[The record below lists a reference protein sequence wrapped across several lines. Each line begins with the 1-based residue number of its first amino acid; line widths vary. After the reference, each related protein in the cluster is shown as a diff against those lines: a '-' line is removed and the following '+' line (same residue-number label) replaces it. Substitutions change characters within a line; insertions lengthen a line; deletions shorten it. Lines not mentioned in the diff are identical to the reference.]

1 MTGLS
6 IQSHDPTLKMPP
18 HSKQAEQSVLG
29 GLMLDN
35 SAWVNVCTVV
45 TESDFYSREHKLIF
59 RAIRNLFA
67 ASQPVD
73 VLTVS
78 DYIQS
83 KGLLEDIGGLSYVAV
98 MVKDTPSAA
107 NIMGYAKI
115 VKDRSLLRKLISLG
129 NEITGFGFNPD
140 GKEAETLLADA
151 ENKIF
156 KLRQHQLKGRDG
168 FVKLKDALK
177 EVLENIEQNF
187 ENPPAEG
194 VLGVSSGFSE
204 VDELLNGFITG
215 LYVIAGR
222 PSMGKT
228 SLVMNIGENAAIN
241 GIPVAVFSLEMP
253 VEQLAQRMLA
263 GSSGLPVRLMRESW
277 NIDDAGWPKL
287 TAGLQ
292 RVADIPLWVDD
303 SGGQSVA
310 DIRAKCMRLN
320 SEIRPDYLQG
330 IGMII
335 IDYLQL
341 MDADDERSNYNQ
353 NERISQISRGL
364 KLLSKEFNV
373 PVLVLSQLNRK
384 VEERGNKRP
393 ICADLRDSGAIEQD
407 ADVIIFVYRD
417 EVYNTDSQ
425 DKGVAE
431 VIVSKH
437 RNGALGVARLLFEG
451 FSTRFRSFK

>member
-1 MTGLS
+1 MS
-6 IQSHDPTLKMPP
+6 YSAHDVIQPP
-18 HSKQAEQSVLG
+18 HSLQSEQGVIGAL
-29 GLMLDN
+29 LLDN
-35 SAWVNVCTVV
+35 AAWLKVQGVLV
-45 TESDFYSREHKLIF
+45 EGDFYTRQHQFIF
-59 RAIRNLFA
+59 RAIRRLF
-67 ASQPVD
+67 SDNQPVD
-73 VLTVS
+73 VITVAEFLE
-78 DYIQS
+78 S
-83 KGLLEDIGGLSYVAV
+83 KGFLDQVGDIAYIGLLAR
-98 MVKDTPSAA
+98 DTPSSA
-107 NIMGYAKI
+107 NIASYAKI
-115 VKDRSLLRKLISLG
+115 VKDRSLLRQLISLG
-129 NEITGFGFNPD
+129 NEITGSGFNTD
-140 GKEAETLLADA
+140 GKEAEALLADA
-151 ENKIF
+151 EKKIF

-187 ENPPAEG
+187 ENPPVNG
-194 VLGVSSGFSE
+194 VLGVSSGFHE
-204 VDELLNGFITG
+204 VDEVLNGFISG
-215 LYVIAGR
+215 LYIIAGR

-228 SLVMNIGENAAIN
+228 SLAMNFGENAAIN
-241 GIPVAVFSLEMP
+241 GVPVAVFSLEMP

-263 GSSGLPVRLMRESW
+263 GSASLPVRLMRESW
-277 NIDDAGWPKL
+277 QIEESGWPKL

-292 RVADIPLWVDD
+292 RIADIPLWVDD

-320 SEIRPDYLQG
+320 SEIRPDYPQG

-341 MDADDERSNYNQ
+341 MNADDERSNGNQ
-353 NERISQISRGL
+353 NDRISQISRGL

-407 ADVIIFVYRD
+407 ADVIMFVYRD
-417 EVYNTDSQ
+417 EVYNTDSP